1 MLSSISDLLIAGDE
15 RIELL
20 FLCPEPPVFST
31 FLDKI
36 KWLQLVTVQVLSA
49 PVQVDVCG
57 SNSQSSNTSEWSQ
70 QTYARAVA

>member
-36 KWLQLVTVQVLSA
+36 KWLQLVTFQVKCLLHLRKLMFLGRIREVVIF
-49 PVQVDVCG
+49 PG
-57 SNSQSSNTSEWSQ
+57 SLN
-70 QTYARAVA
+70 